1 MVEYEFV
8 VISMNAAPSEN
19 GLSNVVKT
27 VNWRYIAKDGFHFG
41 EVYGSTDLSAPDPS
55 SYIEYD
61 GLTIETVV
69 GWITNNVNLDHLQQQ
84 ALYDLNQKKNPQLVE
99 NAVPWTDQTYT
110 RNDQYVLVI
119 DENIIGPFGW
129 ESAVANGVL
138 QQNGITDFEFPDNLT
153 MRFNLL
159 LPFNTTR
166 TFTDRVVLY
175 KAAIPATLPTIDNK
189 YLQTVTG
196 LSWDLSSGV
205 AQGTYVV
212 ENQNFEAIKAN
223 FKNIVFDNAFYKKQK
238 SITVEVTDNTSAT
251 RNLVVIPA
259 DGIKNE
265 LLFKS
270 MIIGDTEKLS
280 CKLTFTETASLD
292 KNELKTLIL
301 GINSYIQTVED
312 FETAVISSIDA
323 ATEHAGLEAIYN
335 DTLANLESYSAT
347 VIG

>member
-8 VISMNAAPSEN
+8 VISMNTAPSED

-27 VNWRYIAKDGFHFG
+27 VNWRYIAKDGFDYG

-99 NAVPWTDQTYT
+99 TAVPWTDQTYT

-119 DENIIGPFGW
+119 DGNIIGPFGW
-129 ESAVANGVL
+129 ESSVANGVL
-138 QQNGITDFEFPDNLT
+138 QQNGIADFEFPDNLT

-159 LPFNTTR
+159 LPFNSPK

-175 KAAIPATLPTIDNK
+175 KAAIPATLPTVDNK
-189 YLQTVTG
+189 YLQTITG
-196 LSWDLSSGV
+196 LSWDLTSGV
-205 AQGTYVV
+205 AQGTYIV

-238 SITVEVTDNTSAT
+238 SITVEVTDNSGAV

-259 DGIKNE
+259 DSIKNE
-265 LLFKS
+265 ILFKS
-270 MIIGDTEKLS
+270 MIINDTEKLS

-292 KNELKTLIL
+292 KNELQTLII

-312 FETAVISSIDA
+312 FEASVTASIDNA
-323 ATEHAGLEAIYN
+323 AEHADLEAIYN
-335 DTLANLESYSAT
+335 DTLVSLESYSAT
-347 VIG
+347 AIG